1 MQKKKTAPEQ
11 LRTAQELLNVED
23 IQGKILWTKDKYL
36 FAYIQ
41 CRGADN
47 SLLSETDHNSV
58 TEALTLALSEQTEP
72 FQILSIPR
80 TVDTQGMLTK
90 LRQLRQE
97 TDSDTRLKLL
107 TGEITALEE
116 LAEDGAKEP
125 LIILKIWVPAS
136 RNADRA
142 LMERADIL
150 VSRLSNNGVAASVL
164 DDERILR
171 LCTIYAELGI
181 WQREN
186 EDGQD
191 DIPILP
197 GKKRRFSR
205 KENPEVQ
212 AHNALM
218 EQITPAGGMNF
229 QATSAWIGAA
239 LCRCYGAIRYPSEL
253 DYGWAVRFMGAT
265 DCITCITY
273 YPGQAS
279 EIGDALSRSIRAS
292 ARDAAEESDAR
303 RKKRY
308 ERKANDADRLID
320 NLDARGMSLG
330 HVSVVVMPWAANP
343 EELEQICRN
352 VCSRFAARRI
362 KLKLL
367 SCVQREAWMHLS
379 PYYPN
384 QKVIDDILKRIIPLE
399 TLMGGYPF
407 TANILRDDNG
417 VYFAR
422 TPDRGIVSLDIFY
435 RDQDRTNGNGIVTGI
450 PGVGKSTLLKSM
462 LESMYML
469 GVKCIVID
477 PEREFKD
484 LCRSMGGSWLDAGGG
499 KARVNPLQIQASVQ
513 DEEEEDQKKE
523 NPGGDTKPKKDPEK
537 QTILHQ
543 HIQGLQTIFQYK
555 IRSLTDIQMSLL
567 EKALLEL
574 YADFGITLDSDESCL
589 LRSNTQWPIMED
601 LWHRLQAKVA
611 DDDRYSDLA
620 LLLETMAVGADSA
633 IWNGYTN
640 ISLDNN
646 LIVIDTY
653 ALHTGTE
660 RNRVTQYYNL
670 MRMAFTAA
678 SADKDTP
685 YFIICDEAQT
695 MFDPE
700 LPQAAQALKNMALR
714 LRKYEGCL
722 WLAFHSLHELL
733 DDKVRLS
740 GQPILDAAE
749 YKILFGT
756 DGRNLADTVN
766 LFKLT
771 PAEEKGLE
779 AKQRGKALALIGSRH
794 MRVEFDLPQYR
805 LDLMGRG
812 GGR

>member
-1 MQKKKTAPEQ
+1 MQKTKTRSDQ
-11 LRTAQELLNVED
+11 LRIAQELINVED
-23 IQGKILWTKDKYL
+23 IQRKILWSKDKYL

-47 SLLSETDHNSV
+47 SLLSESDHMSV

-80 TVDTQGMLTK
+80 TVDTQGMIAK

-97 TDSDTRLKLL
+97 TDNDTRLRLL
-107 TGEITALEE
+107 SGEITALEE

-125 LIILKIWVPAS
+125 LIILKIWIPAS

-142 LMERADIL
+142 LLERAAVI
-150 VSRLSNNGVAASVL
+150 VSRLIDNNVAATIL
-164 DDERILR
+164 DDEQILR
-171 LCTIYAELGI
+171 LCTIYAELGV

-186 EDGQD
+186 TDGQD

-197 GKKRRFSR
+197 GKKRLFSR
-205 KENPEVQ
+205 RETPEMQ
-212 AHNALM
+212 AYNALM
-218 EQITPAGGMNF
+218 EQITPVGGMKF
-229 QATSAWIGAA
+229 TATNAWIGAA
-239 LCRCYGAIRYPSEL
+239 LCRCYGAVRYPSEL
-253 DYGWAVRFMGAT
+253 DYGWAVRIMGAT

-273 YPGQAS
+273 NPGQAS

-292 ARDAAEESDAR
+292 NRDASEENDAR
-303 RKKRY
+303 RRKRY
-308 ERKANDADRLID
+308 ERKASDANRLID

-330 HVSVVVMPWAANP
+330 HISIVVMPWASTP
-343 EELEQICRN
+343 EELEVTCRN

-362 KLKLL
+362 KLKVL
-367 SCVQREAWMHLS
+367 SCVQEEAWMHLS

-384 QKVIDDILKRIIPLE
+384 QQVIDDILQRIIPME
-399 TLMGGYPF
+399 TLVGGYPF
-407 TANILRDDNG
+407 TANTLRDDNG

-422 TPDRGIVSLDIFY
+422 TPDRGIVSLDVYY
-435 RDQDRTNGNGIVTGI
+435 RNQDRTNGNGVVTGI
-450 PGVGKSTLLKSM
+450 PGIGKSTLLKSV

-484 LCRSMGGSWLDAGGG
+484 LCTAMGGSWLNAGGG
-499 KARVNPLQIQASVQ
+499 KAKVNPLQIQASVQ
-513 DEEEEDQKKE
+513 DEEENGATKED
-523 NPGGDTKPKKDPEK
+523 
-537 QTILHQ
+537 ISLLSQ
-543 HIQGLQTIFQYK
+543 HIQGLQTLFQYK
-555 IRSLTDIQMSLL
+555 IRSLTDVQTALL
-567 EKALLEL
+567 SKALLEL
-574 YADFGITLDSDESCL
+574 YADFGITMDSDESCL
-589 LRSNTQWPIMED
+589 HRGAKEWPIMED
-601 LWHRLQAKVA
+601 LWKRLKAKAAVDA
-611 DDDRYSDLA
+611 QYSDLA
-620 LLLETMAVGADSA
+620 LLLEDMAVGADSV
-633 IWNGYTN
+633 IWNGPTN
-640 ISLDNN
+640 IALDND

-653 ALHTGTE
+653 ALHSGTE
-660 RNRVTQYYNL
+660 RNRVTQYYSL
-670 MRMAFTAA
+670 MRMIFSAV
-678 SADKDTP
+678 SADRETR
-685 YFIICDEAQT
+685 YFVICDEAQT

-714 LRKYEGCL
+714 MRKYEGCL

-733 DDKVRLS
+733 DDRVRLY
-740 GQPILDAAE
+740 GQPILDAAV

-771 PAEEKGLE
+771 PAEEKSLE

-794 MRVEFDLPQYR
+794 MRVDFDLPQYR
-805 LDLMGRG
+805 LELMGKG